1 MTTRKKARPARSV
14 SRDLERRVKFLFSRR
29 SSLGK
34 RRLRR
39 VSMRWLRSRPATPEL
54 CDPPAAT
61 GALDGACDPSAE
73 AAGAMPAAVAGQKLA
88 EEEEERH
95 RLALAHL
102 GTLQRRKTT
111 ASSRDPRLASRLSP
125 LHTRLRRVA
134 SDLSPLSESEQR
146 FLSEETLLRYLR
158 ARDGDEQ
165 RSPIASGSTLP
176 RHVHHTSTGNEQ
188 LAFSMLEATLAWRR
202 RHIAPACGEG
212 GGLPRCEACE
222 ARVAEMPRRDVPA
235 GWPSGCI

>member
-1 MTTRKKARPARSV
+1 
-14 SRDLERRVKFLFSRR
+14 
-29 SSLGK
+29 
-34 RRLRR
+34 
-39 VSMRWLRSRPATPEL
+39 MRWLRSRPATPEL

-73 AAGAMPAAVAGQKLA
+73 AAGAMPAAVAGQLA
-88 EEEEERH
+88 EKMPEEEERH

-102 GTLQRRKTT
+102 GSLQRRKTT

-165 RSPIASGSTLP
+165 RSSIASGSTLP

-188 LAFSMLEATLAWRR
+188 LAFIMLEATLAWRR

-222 ARVAEMPRRDVPA
+222 ARADPRSHCFMRVGDDSRAAGRASNKTVRDNCMHMAFELERLFDGGAAAGRMPA
-235 GWPSGCI
+235 T

>member
-1 MTTRKKARPARSV
+1 MN
-14 SRDLERRVKFLFSRR
+14 FFSRAGVP
-29 SSLGK
+29 SGK

-134 SDLSPLSESEQR
+134 SDLSPLFESEQR

-165 RSPIASGSTLP
+165 RSSIASGSTLP

>member
-1 MTTRKKARPARSV
+1 
-14 SRDLERRVKFLFSRR
+14 
-29 SSLGK
+29 
-34 RRLRR
+34 
-39 VSMRWLRSRPATPEL
+39 MRWLRSRPATPEL

-61 GALDGACDPSAE
+61 GVLDGACDPSAE

-102 GTLQRRKTT
+102 GTLQRR
-111 ASSRDPRLASRLSP
+111 
-125 LHTRLRRVA
+125 VA

-158 ARDGDEQ
+158 ARD
-165 RSPIASGSTLP
+165 
-176 RHVHHTSTGNEQ
+176 GNEQ

-222 ARVAEMPRRDVPA
+222 ARVAEMPCRDVPA